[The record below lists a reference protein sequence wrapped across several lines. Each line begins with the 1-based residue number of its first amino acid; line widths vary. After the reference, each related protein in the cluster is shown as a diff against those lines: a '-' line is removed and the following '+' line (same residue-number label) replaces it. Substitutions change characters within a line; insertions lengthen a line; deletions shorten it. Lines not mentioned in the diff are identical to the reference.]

1 MWCMLFIIQIGCEL
15 PNELKPGERP
25 EVTTS
30 MPQDAYDA
38 AKEQLHQ
45 VDARIPNDIVEKAY
59 PTILQYKPSSGIR
72 PFHLLRP

>member
-1 MWCMLFIIQIGCEL
+1 MVHALHHPDRMRAA
-15 PNELKPGERP
+15 NELKPGERP

-45 VDARIPNDIVEKAY
+45 VDARILNDLEKRKAHSKRESME
-59 PTILQYKPSSGIR
+59 IIDL
-72 PFHLLRP
+72 HLKRLFVG

>member
-1 MWCMLFIIQIGCEL
+1 M
-15 PNELKPGERP
+15 NSKPGERP

-45 VDARIPNDIVEKAY
+45 VDARIPNDIVEKAIQLFFSTNL
-59 PTILQYKPSSGIR
+59 PSGIR